1 MAGAGKNVRHSKL
14 VCQRAEQWACSSG
27 RLPVVL
33 QCMKQIHCSTQSWD
47 RGFSTGL
54 QFTTP
59 NGASRGC
66 HHGKLPI
73 SCVPRSPGMQH
84 TAPALSL
91 PQQHTGAL
99 PSTEGLQMGLAR
111 STAPRTL
118 GHVPTRRSAAAW
130 HLFPPLPKPNPGH
143 LLKYFCRS
151 FLSWEGLGAEFS
163 YLYSVWHFC
172 STPHFC
178 VQAISS
184 GSFGESE
191 QGTTESSF

>member
-1 MAGAGKNVRHSKL
+1 MHEADTLLHSVLGQGLLDWASIHNPEWSQPGLPPWETAHLLRPTLTRHAAHS
-14 VCQRAEQWACSSG
+14 A
-27 RLPVVL
+27 
-33 QCMKQIHCSTQSWD
+33 
-47 RGFSTGL
+47 STG
-54 QFTTP
+54 
-59 NGASRGC
+59 
-66 HHGKLPI
+66 
-73 SCVPRSPGMQH
+73 
-84 TAPALSL
+84 L

-191 QGTTESSF
+191 QGTTEFSF